1 MGLVQYKRNADALNK
16 ARQDDVENASGNGVY
31 ALTFKNGTTTIR
43 VMPAWSDAGVWYQ
56 PITEHFI
63 ARAKRTVICT
73 EDIFGRCPVCEHGA
87 ALQANGDVD
96 GAKNFRPSTK
106 FLVNAIVLS
115 EPNGKLTIKDGIK
128 MFKLP
133 ASVKSELLKYDADT
147 DGDGWGDI
155 TDYFHG
161 VNVKVERNGAGLN
174 TKYSVTPLPVRVDIV
189 KKLQEEG
196 IDPNS
201 LELNVLDAIF
211 SPESYETVAA
221 EFNALM
227 GEAPTAEA
235 QPVTASTEGFKPPMA
250 TGMAVGVGLRDPVQS
265 ALAGVSGFK
274 PATTVPKLNVTIA
287 PPSGLPKRG

>member
-1 MGLVQYKRNADALNK
+1 MGLVQYKRNADALSK
-16 ARQDDVENASGNGVY
+16 ARQDDVENAGNNGVY

-43 VMPAWSDAGVWYQ
+43 VMPPWSEKGMWYE

-63 ARAKRTVICT
+63 ARAKRTVVCT
-73 EDIFGRCPVCEHGA
+73 EDLFGRCPVCEHGA
-87 ALQANGDVD
+87 ALQAAGDVD

-106 FLVNAIVLS
+106 YLVNAIILS

-133 ASVKSELLKYDADT
+133 GSVKSELLKYDADT

-155 TDYFHG
+155 TDYYHG

-174 TKYSVTPLPVRVDIV
+174 TKYSVTPLPARVDIV

-201 LELNVLDAIF
+201 LELSVLDGIF
-211 SPESYETVAA
+211 VPESFEKVAA
-221 EFNALM
+221 EFAALM
-227 GEAPTAEA
+227 GETPTAEA
-235 QPVTASTEGFKPPMA
+235 QPVETPVATPRTAGT
-250 TGMAVGVGLRDPVQS
+250 PVVAS
-265 ALAGVSGFK
+265 SSMVSVSGFK
-274 PATTVPKLNVTIA
+274 SAVTVPKLSVTIT